1 MKAILG
7 SIGIC
12 LIELAVGILLLI
24 NPTEFTAGIIT
35 GAGLVLIVLGVFN
48 AVKYF
53 FTEPEDAAKQQLLL
67 KGLGALL
74 IGLVC
79 IFKSKWFVTTAISAL
94 TLVYGAV
101 ILAAGL
107 GKFQKTI
114 DIIRLKKPK
123 WFLTGISALIFLICG
138 TVIVFDPFGTS
149 NAIWIFTGI
158 VLIAEAVMDLIA
170 LIFSN
175 ISAKKDDD
183 AEVVEASAEE
193 VSE

>member
-7 SIGIC
+7 SIGVC

-35 GAGLVLIVLGVFN
+35 GAGIVLIVLGVFN

-53 FTEPEDAAKQQLLL
+53 FTEPEEAAKRQLLL

-79 IFKSKWFVTTAISAL
+79 IFKSQWFVTTAISTL

-101 ILAAGL
+101 ILAAGI

-123 WFLTGISALIFLICG
+123 WFLTGISSLIFLVCG
-138 TVIVFDPFGTS
+138 TVIVFDPFGTA

-158 VLIAEAVMDLIA
+158 VLIAEAIMDLIT
-170 LIFSN
+170 LIFS
-175 ISAKKDDD
+175 SVSTKKEKD